1 MDLHVEIIDIQLLT
15 DETGAILTVS
25 DPTITPFEVNT
36 AYLTNFSPIM
46 GGFYT
51 VTDGV
56 EGFSL
61 T

>member
-1 MDLHVEIIDIQLLT
+1 MDIKLEITNIEIYPDG
-15 DETGAILTVS
+15 TGAVLTVS
-25 DPTITPFEVNT
+25 DPTITPFEVST
-36 AYLTNFSPIM
+36 DYLTFNPTV